1 MRRTWFIVAFVVT
14 LLIAP
19 SPKGN
24 AQDAPAWEVV
34 LFNGNNLTVST
45 LTPQGITNQFALP
58 NPGLFEGYTYRSTL
72 SPDRTKLAFLGS
84 YTRADGV
91 TYQTSV
97 FVADLVNQTCCIE
110 LTDPLNSVMDGADI
124 GPFSPDST
132 QIAVTLFSSQD
143 LMGTADIPAMFSTF
157 DVNTGIVTA
166 NKSVNDLYP
175 EYVTS
180 MSVPVESAIFGA
192 WRADGLRVA
201 ATCLNCYIGVIEG
214 LYQIWD
220 PITGTL
226 SDPVEPFD
234 MIFRRHELAG
244 TGESVAGVYD
254 DSYPASGAVYPE
266 GIPPNVVF
274 YYADPYQAEG
284 QLLYQHPDALPLGM
298 TEWVANGQAVLV
310 SYYNFG
316 VMEGFDLPLPTTLAG
331 AELIFRDGTRL
342 AVPLTDKE
350 GFMTGTPDGW
360 LTRNYETN
368 EVLYYQAANGAV
380 TVTNLGIIDDGG
392 MCCAE
397 FVGITPAL
405 GVGLTPGFALPQ

>member
-1 MRRTWFIVAFVVT
+1 MRRSWFIVAFLVT
-14 LLIAP
+14 LLVAP

-34 LFNGNNLTVST
+34 LFNGNNLAVST
-45 LTPQGITNQFALP
+45 LTPQGITNQFTLP
-58 NPGLFEGYTYRSTL
+58 NPGLFEGYAYRSAL

-84 YTRADGV
+84 YTREDGV

-143 LMGTADIPAMFSTF
+143 LMGTAEIPALFSTF
-157 DVNTGIVTA
+157 DVNTGILTA

-244 TGESVAGVYD
+244 TGESIAGVYD

-284 QLLYQHPDALPLGM
+284 QLLFQHPDALPLGM
-298 TEWVANGQAVLV
+298 TEWVADGQAVLV

-316 VMEGFDLPLPTTLAG
+316 IMEGFDLPLPTTLAG
-331 AELIFRDGTRL
+331 TELIFRDGTRL
-342 AVPLTDKE
+342 AAPMTDKE

-368 EVLYYQAANGAV
+368 EVLYYQVANGAV
-380 TVTNLGIIDDGG
+380 TMTSLGMIEDGG

-397 FVGITPAL
+397 FVAITPTL